1 LSTLCRINLEVDI
14 EPFVSA
20 VRLLPPRA
28 SIAREATRL
37 RREELDGSL
46 AVSQTPLSTAEVR
59 VLVDH
64 GLAVG
69 GHRLDAYLNVRD
81 LAAAAA
87 WVTDHRAFPPGDPR
101 PLITVEDVRKL
112 HGLVTASHPA
122 VRPGVWRLA
131 VDPPHKN
138 VVSPPPWLVPKET
151 ASLVDRV
158 RRAPSPHALGPWLAD
173 FLARF
178 SRIRPF
184 AGANGR
190 TGRLAASLL
199 LRRLDVPPLVIA
211 RRDATAY
218 AVALLAAEAGD
229 RAALTAL
236 VEGAIVQSCRR
247 LIAAAGDDPL
257 LPLRALAGPDYAAL
271 IKAAQRGRLQVVMR
285 DRRVFSTAGWVA
297 AYRDT
302 RAVPT
307 APPA

>member
-1 LSTLCRINLEVDI
+1 MDI
-14 EPFVSA
+14 ERFVVS
-20 VRLLPPRA
+20 VRQLPPRA

-46 AVSQTPLSTAEVR
+46 AIAQTPLSAAEVR

-64 GLAVG
+64 GLATG
-69 GHRLDAYLNVRD
+69 GHPLDAYLNVRD
-81 LAAAAA
+81 LATAAA
-87 WVTDHRAFPPGDPR
+87 WVTDHRALHPGDPR
-101 PLITVEDVRKL
+101 PLIT
-112 HGLVTASHPA
+112 
-122 VRPGVWRLA
+122 

-151 ASLVDRV
+151 AALVDRV
-158 RRAPSPHALGPWLAD
+158 RRAPSPNALGPWLAD

-211 RRDATAY
+211 RRDAGAY
-218 AVALLAAEAGD
+218 AAALLAAEAGD
-229 RAALTAL
+229 RAALTAI
-236 VEGAIVQSCRR
+236 VEAAIVQSARR

-257 LPLRALAGPDYAAL
+257 VPLRALAGTDYAAL

-285 DRRVFSTAGWVA
+285 ERRVFSTAGWVA
-297 AYRDT
+297 AYRDA
-302 RAVPT
+302 RATP
-307 APPA
+307 APSPS